1 MAPLN
6 FLLNRSWL
14 RSFPNRS
21 LAV

>member
-6 FLLNRSWL
+6 LLSNRSWL

-21 LAV
+21 LAT

>member
-6 FLLNRSWL
+6 LLLNRSWL
-14 RSFPNRS
+14 RSLPNRS